1 MYDRKKMPN
10 KSLRVG
16 LVRLRM
22 RCLQKKMV
30 RLPCNPL
37 FQRTCALFAR
47 DEWLDVA
54 PAPPVRASRHPP
66 CPRMLDE
73 MAGPNTLHSYE
84 VSLYSGESAGN
95 ASSASIISS
104 TSCLNEY
111 LCFQPSADLALVG
124 SPNRVSTSVGRKYR
138 SSTRTKTRDS
148 SLLSTPI
155 SLTPSPFHTTS
166 MPMNLKQIS
175 QNSRTL
181 CCSPVANT
189 KSSGLSCCSINHIPS
204 T

>member
-104 TSCLNEY
+104 TSCCGQEMQQLVCQTCGTT
-111 LCFQPSADLALVG
+111 LTFADREGGGGGLA
-124 SPNRVSTSVGRKYR
+124 GRLR
-138 SSTRTKTRDS
+138 GIDFAHPT
-148 SLLSTPI
+148 
-155 SLTPSPFHTTS
+155 
-166 MPMNLKQIS
+166 
-175 QNSRTL
+175 
-181 CCSPVANT
+181 A
-189 KSSGLSCCSINHIPS
+189 KS
-204 T
+204 